1 MKPTTKDL
9 AKAAGVSLATID
21 RVLNERSG
29 VRKKTIEK
37 VNQAIVNIGYIRDLS
52 AANLA
57 RSRDYRFVFILP
69 MAGDH
74 FLAEILHNIEELN
87 TKLAGERVLVESI
100 QVDERDPHKLAKL
113 VHELDTD
120 KVDGVAIMAPETPPL
135 RDAIHHLKERG
146 IHVLAFISNLPNSD
160 CDDFVGIDNKAA
172 GRTAAKLLGGFI
184 NPEKGEII
192 VIAET
197 MQSRDSLERRLGFDS
212 IINTEFKQLTVL
224 PTLETYNDPQRTLQ
238 VVSNALLSHKNIQGM
253 YILSSEARI
262 IMHAIS
268 DIPQIAHL
276 TKIAHERTSYTQ
288 LALEKKQLDAVITQ
302 NIGHLVRSAVRTLR
316 AKSDHRAINESQEK
330 IRIEIL
336 LRENL

>member
-9 AKAAGVSLATID
+9 AEAAGVSLATID
-21 RVLNERSG
+21 RVLNERPG

-37 VNQAIVNIGYIRDLS
+37 VNQAISDIGYIRDLS

-57 RSRDYRFVFILP
+57 RRREYHFVFILP
-69 MAGDH
+69 MNGDH
-74 FLAEILHNIEELN
+74 FLTEILHNVEEIN
-87 TKLAGERVLVESI
+87 TRLASERVVAGSI
-100 QVDERDPHKLAKL
+100 QVDESDPHKLAKL
-113 VHELDTD
+113 IHELDTD
-120 KVDGVAIMAPETPPL
+120 KIDGVAIMAPETPPL

-160 CDDFVGIDNKAA
+160 CDSFVGIDNKAA
-172 GRTAAKLLGGFI
+172 GRTAAKLLGRFLNTAEG
-184 NPEKGEII
+184 KII

-212 IINTEFKQLTVL
+212 IINAEFQQLSVL
-224 PTLETYNDPQRTLQ
+224 PTLETYNDPERIRQ
-238 VVSNALLSHKNIQGM
+238 VVSSALENHEDVRGM

-262 IMHAIS
+262 IMHAI
-268 DIPQIAHL
+268 DDLPQITHI

-288 LALEKKQLDAVITQ
+288 SALENRELDAVITQ
-302 NIGHLVRSAVRTLR
+302 NTGHLVRSAIRTLR
-316 AKSDHRAINESQEK
+316 AKSDHRDIIESQEK